1 LETLFN
7 NATKHFNERMGDQ
20 IMLNRPKKSL
30 LFIVFLISGSCL
42 IALLA
47 VLVPVSG
54 LRVVP
59 ASAADSLA
67 STQTVPMPP
76 TQTSCPTNGTARAA
90 VMRPVKLGKH
100 PTIVYVYNE
109 IPLNTTIAYGHLKLY
124 DVTTGHKSVL
134 VTSGLSIEHAQVSAD
149 GQWVLFLSQ
158 VDPRGDR
165 QHESMLQLIR
175 IDGRGLQTLYCLPA
189 GTVSRS
195 TNIQWSTDQK
205 SVLISTDDNTST
217 STVTLLNLATGKLT
231 TELKI
236 TDKNYEYSV
245 MTWLDHTRAYIM
257 RSGRFGPVPPSV
269 LSILDTAKYNNP
281 NGSNLKKV
289 LEHSVRF
296 SYLSL
301 DSSYNAKQLFVG
313 YCLMVGAN
321 QPFDTTI
328 SVGPATGGTQKTIYH
343 QAPSIC
349 VKQLRAVTPQTLL
362 MSVESVNIHTNAYN
376 NQLWKMKPDGSGRT
390 VLFDLPLNATTY
402 NMNVFTQFPWSNV
415 SRDGSMYTL
424 QTSNQNTTLQTLVF
438 GSLKGGKPTQFAY
451 TSRGSVDIVGWTT
464 WG

>member
-1 LETLFN
+1 MN
-7 NATKHFNERMGDQ
+7 VTKHFNERIGDQ
-20 IMLNRPKKSL
+20 IMLNRSKKSRLFL
-30 LFIVFLISGSCL
+30 LFLISGSCL
-42 IALLA
+42 IVLLA
-47 VLVPVSG
+47 VLIPLIG
-54 LRVVP
+54 PRVAP
-59 ASAADSLA
+59 ASAADSLT
-67 STQTVPMPP
+67 STQTVQMPS

-109 IPLNTTIAYGHLKLY
+109 IPPNTSTAYGHLKLY

-165 QHESMLQLIR
+165 QHDSMLQLIR
-175 IDGRGLQTLYCLPA
+175 IDGQGLQTLYCLPA
-189 GTVSRS
+189 AKYSRPA
-195 TNIQWSTDQK
+195 NIQWSTDQK
-205 SVLISTDDNTST
+205 SVLISTDINAST

-236 TDKNYEYSV
+236 TDQNYEYNV
-245 MTWLDHTRAYIM
+245 LTWLDYTRAYIV
-257 RSGRFGPVPPSV
+257 RSGRFGPQPPIV
-269 LSILDTAKYNNP
+269 LYILDTAKYSNP

-296 SYLSL
+296 SFLSL
-301 DSSYNAKQLFVG
+301 DSSFNAKQLFVS
-313 YCLMVGAN
+313 YCLFAAS
-321 QPFDTTI
+321 PFDTTI

-349 VKQLRAVTPQTLL
+349 VQQLRAVTPQTLL
-362 MSVESVNIHTNAYN
+362 MTVESYN
-376 NQLWKMKPDGSGRT
+376 SRNNTHDNQVWKMKPDGSARI
-390 VLFDLPLNATTY
+390 VLFDLPKNGTTY
-402 NMNVFTQFPWSNV
+402 SMNVFTQFPWSNV

-438 GSLKGGKPTQFAY
+438 GLLKGGKPTQFAY
-451 TSRGSVDIVGWTT
+451 TSRGSVDIAGWTT

>member
-1 LETLFN
+1 
-7 NATKHFNERMGDQ
+7 
-20 IMLNRPKKSL
+20 MLNRPKKSR
-30 LFIVFLISGSCL
+30 LFIFFLISGSCL

-47 VLVPVSG
+47 VLIPLLG
-54 LRVVP
+54 LRVAP
-59 ASAADSLA
+59 ASAADSLV
-67 STQTVPMPP
+67 SEQTVQMPP

-90 VMRPVKLGKH
+90 VLRPVKLGSH
-100 PTIVYVYNE
+100 QTIVYVYNE
-109 IPLNTTIAYGHLKLY
+109 VPLNTTIAFGHLKLY
-124 DVTTGHKSVL
+124 DVTTGQKSVL
-134 VTSGLSIEHAQVSAD
+134 VTSGLSIENAQVSAD

-165 QHESMLQLIR
+165 QHDSMLQLIR
-175 IDGRGLQTLYCLPA
+175 IDGQGLQTLYCLPA
-189 GTVSRS
+189 AKYSRPA
-195 TNIQWSTDQK
+195 NIQWSTDQK

-217 STVTLLNLATGKLT
+217 STVTLLNLATGKLN

-236 TDKNYEYSV
+236 TDQNYEYNV
-245 MTWLDHTRAYIM
+245 LTWLDYTRAYIV
-257 RSGRFGPVPPSV
+257 RSGRFGPVPPIV

-289 LEHSVRF
+289 LEHSIRF

-301 DSSYNAKQLFVG
+301 DSSYNAKQLFVS

-328 SVGPATGGTQKTIYH
+328 SVGPAAGGTQKTIYH

-349 VKQLRAVTPQTLL
+349 VQQLRAVAPQTLL
-362 MSVESVNIHTNAYN
+362 MTVESVNSHTNAYN

-390 VLFDLPLNATTY
+390 VLFDLPKNATTY
-402 NMNVFTQFPWSNV
+402 NMNVYTQFPWSNV
-415 SRDGSMYTL
+415 SREDGMYTL
-424 QTSNQNTTLQTLVF
+424 QTTNQNNMLQTLVF
-438 GSLKGGKPTQFAY
+438 GSLKGGNPTQFAY

>member
-1 LETLFN
+1 
-7 NATKHFNERMGDQ
+7 
-20 IMLNRPKKSL
+20 MLNRSKKSR
-30 LFIVFLISGSCL
+30 LFIFFVISGSCL
-42 IALLA
+42 ITLLA
-47 VLVPVSG
+47 IIVPLLG
-54 LRVVP
+54 LRIAPV
-59 ASAADSLA
+59 SAADSLA
-67 STQTVPMPP
+67 STQTVQMPS
-76 TQTSCPTNGTARAA
+76 TQTTCPTNGTARAA

-109 IPLNTTIAYGHLKLY
+109 IPLNTSIAYGHLKLY

-158 VDPRGDR
+158 IDPRGDR
-165 QHESMLQLIR
+165 QHDSMLQLIR
-175 IDGRGLQTLYCLPA
+175 IDGQGLQTLYCLPA
-189 GTVSRS
+189 AKYSRPA
-195 TNIQWSTDQK
+195 NIQWSTDQK

-217 STVTLLNLATGKLT
+217 STITLLNLATGKLT

-236 TDKNYEYSV
+236 SDQNYEYNV
-245 MTWLDHTRAYIM
+245 LTWLDHTRAYIV
-257 RSGRFGPVPPSV
+257 RSGRFGPQPPIV
-269 LSILDTAKYNNP
+269 LYILDTAKNSNP

-296 SYLSL
+296 SFLSL
-301 DSSYNAKQLFVG
+301 DSSFNAKQLFVS
-313 YCLMVGAN
+313 YCSLVSAN
-321 QPFDTTI
+321 APFDTTI

-349 VKQLRAVTPQTLL
+349 VHQLRVISPQTLL
-362 MSVESVNIHTNAYN
+362 MTVESYNSRTNTFN

-390 VLFDLPLNATTY
+390 VLFDLPKNATTY
-402 NMNVFTQFPWSNV
+402 NMNVYTQFPWSNV

-424 QTSNQNTTLQTLVF
+424 QTTNQNTSLQTLAF
-438 GSLKGGKPTQFAY
+438 GSLKGGNPIQFAY

>member
-1 LETLFN
+1 MN
-7 NATKHFNERMGDQ
+7 VKKHFNQRIGDQ
-20 IMLNRPKKSL
+20 IMLNRSKKSRL
-30 LFIVFLISGSCL
+30 CIFFLISGGCL
-42 IALLA
+42 ITLLA
-47 VLVPVSG
+47 VLVPLLG
-54 LRVVP
+54 LRVAP

-67 STQTVPMPP
+67 STQTVQMPA

-90 VMRPVKLGKH
+90 VMRSVKLGQH

-109 IPLNTTIAYGHLKLY
+109 VPPNTSTAYGHVKLY
-124 DVTTGHKSVL
+124 DVTTSHKSVL

-165 QHESMLQLIR
+165 QHDSMLQLIR
-175 IDGRGLQTLYCLPA
+175 IDGQGLQTLYCLPA
-189 GTVSRS
+189 AKYSRPA
-195 TNIQWSTDQK
+195 NIQWSTDQK

-217 STVTLLNLATGKLT
+217 STVTLLNLATGKLI

-236 TDKNYEYSV
+236 TDQNYEYNIL
-245 MTWLDHTRAYIM
+245 TWLDHTRTYIV
-257 RSGRFGPVPPSV
+257 RSGRFGPVPPIV
-269 LSILDTAKYNNP
+269 LYILDTAKNSNS

-296 SYLSL
+296 SFLSL
-301 DSSYNAKQLFVG
+301 DSSFNAKQLFVS
-313 YCLMVGAN
+313 YCFFVSAN
-321 QPFDTTI
+321 QPFETTI
-328 SVGPATGGTQKTIYH
+328 SVGPATGGAQKTIYH

-349 VKQLRAVTPQTLL
+349 VEQLRAVTPQTLL
-362 MSVESVNIHTNAYN
+362 MTVESVNSRTNIYN

-390 VLFDLPLNATTY
+390 VLFDLPQNATRY
-402 NMNVFTQFPWSNV
+402 SMNVYTQFPWSNV

-424 QTSNQNTTLQTLVF
+424 QTTNQNNLLQTLVY
-438 GSLKGGKPTQFAY
+438 GSVKGGKPTQFAY

-464 WG
+464 WR

>member
-1 LETLFN
+1 MN
-7 NATKHFNERMGDQ
+7 VTKHFNERTGDY
-20 IMLNRPKKSL
+20 IMLNQSKKSR
-30 LFIVFLISGSCL
+30 LFMLFLISGSCL
-42 IALLA
+42 IALMA
-47 VLVPVSG
+47 VLVPLLG
-54 LRVVP
+54 LKIAP

-67 STQTVPMPP
+67 TMQTVQMPT
-76 TQTSCPTNGTARAA
+76 TQTSCPANGTARAV
-90 VMRPVKLGKH
+90 VMRPVKLGKD

-109 IPLNTTIAYGHLKLY
+109 VPLNTTIAYGHLKLY
-124 DVTTGHKSVL
+124 DVTTGQKSLL
-134 VTSGLSIEHAQVSAD
+134 VTSGLSIEHAQVSAN

-158 VDPRGDR
+158 IDPRGDR

-175 IDGRGLQTLYCLPA
+175 IDGQGLQTLYCLPA
-189 GTVSRS
+189 GVVSRS

-236 TDKNYEYSV
+236 TDKNYYYSV
-245 MTWLDHTRAYIM
+245 LTWLDHTRSYIV
-257 RSGRFGPVPPSV
+257 RSGRFGPVPPIV

-289 LEHSVRF
+289 LEHSIRF

-313 YCLMVGAN
+313 YCWMVGAN

-343 QAPSIC
+343 QAPYIC
-349 VKQLRAVTPQTLL
+349 VQQLRTVTPQTLL
-362 MSVESVNIHTNAYN
+362 MTVVSLNSHTNASN
-376 NQLWKMKPDGSGRT
+376 NQLWKMKPNGSGRT
-390 VLFDLPLNATTY
+390 VLFDLPQKATTY
-402 NMNVFTQFPWSNV
+402 HMNVYTQFPWSNV
-415 SRDGSMYTL
+415 SRDGSIYTL
-424 QTSNQNTTLQTLVF
+424 QTTNQKNLLQTLVY
-438 GSLKGGKPTQFAY
+438 GSLKGGNPTQFAY

-464 WG
+464 WR

>member
-1 LETLFN
+1 
-7 NATKHFNERMGDQ
+7 
-20 IMLNRPKKSL
+20 MLNRPKKSR
-30 LFIVFLISGSCL
+30 LFMFFVVSGGCL

-47 VLVPVSG
+47 VLIPLLG
-54 LRVVP
+54 LRVAP
-59 ASAADSLA
+59 ASAADSLV
-67 STQTVPMPP
+67 SEQTVQMPP

-90 VMRPVKLGKH
+90 VMRPVKPGSH

-109 IPLNTTIAYGHLKLY
+109 VPLNTTIAYGHLKLY
-124 DVTTGHKSVL
+124 DVTTGQKSVL

-165 QHESMLQLIR
+165 QHDSMLQLIR
-175 IDGRGLQTLYCLPA
+175 IDGQGLQTLYCLPA
-189 GTVSRS
+189 AKYSRPA
-195 TNIQWSTDQK
+195 NIQWSTDQK

-217 STVTLLNLATGKLT
+217 STVTLLNLATGKLK

-236 TDKNYEYSV
+236 TDQNYTYNV
-245 MTWLDHTRAYIM
+245 LTWLDYTRAYIV
-257 RSGRFGPVPPSV
+257 RSGRFGPPPPIV
-269 LSILDTAKYNNP
+269 LYVLDTAKSSNP

-296 SYLSL
+296 SFLSL
-301 DSSYNAKQLFVG
+301 DSSFNAKQLFVS
-313 YCLMVGAN
+313 YCLFAFS
-321 QPFDTTI
+321 PFETTI
-328 SVGPATGGTQKTIYH
+328 SVGTATGGTQKTIYH

-349 VKQLRAVTPQTLL
+349 VQQLRAVTPQTLL
-362 MSVESVNIHTNAYN
+362 MTVDSYN
-376 NQLWKMKPDGSGRT
+376 SRNNTHDNQVWKMMPDGSGRT
-390 VLFDLPLNATTY
+390 VLFDLPKNGTTY
-402 NMNVFTQFPWSNV
+402 SMNVFTQFPWSNV
-415 SRDGSMYTL
+415 SRNGSMYTL
-424 QTSNQNTTLQTLVF
+424 QTNNPNTSLQTLVF